1 MTLLFHLRRGIFRFS
16 SLGDIVLVLASMLV
30 FCCLIGCIH
39 RHQNPLA
46 PGLPSDTNEG
56 NEAAPPIPNLT
67 GDAIDGIQV
76 KQLNG
81 AGLKQGED
89 AQFSVR
95 VWYTLNTSDQ
105 ALLSLNLDQFRNPL
119 SCASEQDFVSSVHAK
134 AGLDSLAVISRGKHA
149 VDFLVGFKAG
159 AVNGAVV
166 KNGAVSFESSMWK
179 ANPRYKFLTRW
190 FGTDFCLQFK

>member
-1 MTLLFHLRRGIFRFS
+1 MTLLFHLRRGIFRS
-16 SLGDIVLVLASMLV
+16 CSLGGVVWVLASMFA

-39 RHQNPLA
+39 RHQSPLA
-46 PGLPSDTNEG
+46 PVLPSDTNEG
-56 NEAAPPIPNLT
+56 NNVTPPIPSPT
-67 GDAIDGIQV
+67 GDAIDGIEV

-81 AGLKQGED
+81 TGLKQGED

-119 SCASEQDFVSSVHAK
+119 SCAAEEDIVSSVQAK
-134 AGLDSLAVISRGKHA
+134 MGADSLAVISRGKHA
-149 VDFLVGFKAG
+149 VDFLVGVKAG

-190 FGTDFCLQFK
+190 FGIDFCLQFK